1 MGKAKSG
8 GFSLIE
14 LLIVVAI
21 ILLIAAIAVPHLIRS
36 KMAAN
41 ESAAVAVLRSLDNA
55 QAAYSTLYSSIG
67 YAQSLAKLAPG
78 TPCDPT
84 HACMTDALIGCVAE
98 PCRKSG
104 YAFYS
109 TSAEAAAPFI
119 DYTFTATPIL
129 WGNSGERNYCTTED
143 SLLRQQVGGSA
154 TLSAAVDHANCTNPG
169 VYSGIQ

>member
-1 MGKAKSG
+1 MRKTKIG

-21 ILLIAAIAVPHLIRS
+21 ILVISAIAVPHLIRS
-36 KMAAN
+36 KIAAN

-67 YAQSLAKLAPG
+67 YAQSLAKLGPG
-78 TPCDPT
+78 SPCDST
-84 HACMTDALIGCVAE
+84 HACMADELIGCATE

-109 TSAEAAAPFI
+109 ISGEASAPFI
-119 DYTFTATPIL
+119 DFTFTATPNV
-129 WGNSGERNYCTTED
+129 WGNTGERNYCTTED
-143 SLLRQQVGGSA
+143 SLLRQQVTGAASL
-154 TLSAAVDHANCTNPG
+154 TTAVDHPTCTTPG
-169 VYSGIQ
+169 AYSGIQ